1 MAKLAICKEGPA
13 RGGGS
18 ARMARICRIV
28 VPRPKDSHGPGRH
41 DGSGLAGTSLAGTL
55 GPEEPGLWPT
65 AIPNQRPEGMM
76 GGNGCLLGCGSM
88 CPVQG
93 VSSLKPVMLPLQEL
107 RGKGQQ
113 DGRRKCCSIR
123 CSIAQQIQL
132 GDAMP
137 RDGP

>member
-1 MAKLAICKEGPA
+1 MAKLAIGEEGPA
-13 RGGGS
+13 GRGGGG
-18 ARMARICRIV
+18 ARMARICRSV
-28 VPRPKDSHGPGRH
+28 VPRPTDPHGP
-41 DGSGLAGTSLAGTL
+41 DGSGLAGNSLAGTF
-55 GPEEPGLWPT
+55 GPEEPGLRPT
-65 AIPNQRPEGMM
+65 AIANQRPEGMM
-76 GGNGCLLGCGSM
+76 GGNGCLLDCGTM

-93 VSSLKPVMLPLQEL
+93 VSGLKPVMLPLQKL
-107 RGKGQQ
+107 RGEGQQ